1 MKLNQFAAALAF
13 AGLSLAGTA
22 SHADGLTFFPGLN
35 PGFKYEPTL
44 AITAGIMD
52 AHSARDNSMTVY
64 GIDFNMNCGLF
75 QTPDN
80 RIRTHVQ
87 LNHVDESGVKSTSF
101 EISPRYTL
109 PIGNG
114 FSVGAGPVL
123 GLVRVDN
130 GNTEKNLFGYGA
142 VAGLNFRAG
151 AFYAGADLR
160 YLNTNERSNVGFE
173 NLALLAKVGI
183 NF

>member
-1 MKLNQFAAALAF
+1 MKLKQFAAALAF

-142 VAGLNFRAG
+142 VAGLNFRA
-151 AFYAGADLR
+151 AAGKVLR
-160 YLNTNERSNVGFE
+160 
-173 NLALLAKVGI
+173 
-183 NF
+183 